1 MISDAKSGG
10 FQYIAVY
17 MFDCFKRNRRESILC
32 KEMLKENVIKVISIL
47 GPIAEDEG
55 GEFYG
60 MFLEFQKRVHM
71 ISQHSK
77 AMSTLIVS
85 MQDIRCQVAFGFRNP
100 STYLSFLGIWLE
112 SDFRVSR

>member
-32 KEMLKENVIKVISIL
+32 KEMLKENVIKVISVL

-60 MFLEFQKRVHM
+60 MFLEWIAEKYCKRL
-71 ISQHSK
+71 SK
-77 AMSTLIVS
+77 TCAH
-85 MQDIRCQVAFGFRNP
+85 DFPAFESNVYPDSINARYPLSGGFR
-100 STYLSFLGIWLE
+100 
-112 SDFRVSR
+112 V